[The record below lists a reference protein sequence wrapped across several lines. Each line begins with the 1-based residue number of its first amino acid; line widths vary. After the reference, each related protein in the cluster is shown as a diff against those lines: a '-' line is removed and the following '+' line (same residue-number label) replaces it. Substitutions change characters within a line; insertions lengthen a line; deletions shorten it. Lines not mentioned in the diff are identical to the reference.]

1 MKIKLNKLV
10 NAVPAFKIL
19 TTQATNAKTAYRLA
33 KTLNTLQAEL
43 DVFENTKNNLIL
55 NHQTTSDDGTPSVS
69 DEKIEIIKKQLLDLL
84 EEEVEVNINQIPI
97 SDLSGMSM
105 TISNM
110 MLIDFIFS
118 E

>member
-43 DVFENTKNNLIL
+43 DVFENTKNKLLL
-55 NHQTTSDDGTPSVS
+55 NYQTTNEDGKTVIS
-69 DEKIEIIKKQLLDLL
+69 DENVELIKTQLTELL
-84 EEEVEVNINQIPI
+84 EEEIEININQIPI